1 MSFWWVNQGRT
12 WLHEVEGNYLWAPRR
27 NSAGQTFVH
36 WTNMQRLRVGD
47 VVFSYHKGAIRAVG
61 EVTAAAIESPRPDFG
76 SANSLWESDGW
87 EVLVNWVK
95 LTAPINPR
103 EYLEILNADRGK
115 HMPMN
120 VSGQVNMGYLY
131 EVSSDFGQAIY
142 ANCYTDSLPQVA
154 AAEDAETRQLIEET
168 QELLGDSTRTRTE
181 RTQLVAARL
190 GQGMFK
196 DRVARLEPACRVT
209 GVANPRHLIASHMK
223 PWRSSNN
230 EERLSG
236 ANGLLLSPHIDH
248 LFDRGL
254 ITFLNSGK
262 LVTSPQLS
270 DDVASRLNVHQQ
282 QVVRSFAKKQVA
294 FIEYHRDVIFKTEVA

>member
-1 MSFWWVNQGRT
+1 
-12 WLHEVEGNYLWAPRR
+12 
-27 NSAGQTFVH
+27 
-36 WTNMQRLRVGD
+36 MQRLRVGD

-95 LTAPINPR
+95 LPAPINPR
-103 EYLEILNADRGK
+103 EYLEILNAERGK

-120 VSGQVNMGYLY
+120 ASGQVNMGYLY
-131 EVSSDFGQAIY
+131 EVSSDFGQAVY
-142 ANCYTDSLPQVA
+142 ANCFSDSLPQVA
-154 AAEDAETRQLIEET
+154 AVEDALTRQLIEET
-168 QELLGDSTRTRTE
+168 QELLGDTTRTRTE

-196 DRVARLEPACRVT
+196 DRVARFEPACRVT

-262 LVTSPQLS
+262 LVTSPRLS
-270 DDVASRLNVHQQ
+270 DDLSLIH
-282 QVVRSFAKKQVA
+282 
-294 FIEYHRDVIFKTEVA
+294 I